1 MFDKLLK
8 SFDNSKDGWSGRKLS
23 AFAGVF
29 VSAFITFKYIEP
41 QYLIEAIMVW
51 LCFSL
56 LCLGIVT
63 IEQIVKLKNGG
74 SSVDTSSETI
84 IKQETHEASN

>member
-23 AFAGVF
+23 AFAGVA
-29 VSAFITFKYIEP
+29 VSSYITFKYIEP

-74 SSVDTSSETI
+74 SSTDTTI
-84 IKQETHEASN
+84 KTEIHEASN

>member
-1 MFDKLLK
+1 MFDKLIK

-29 VSAFITFKYIEP
+29 VSAYITFKYIEA

-63 IEQIVKLKNGG
+63 IEQIVKLKNGDN
-74 SSVDTSSETI
+74 SSDTTIKTEIHESS
-84 IKQETHEASN
+84 N

>member
-1 MFDKLLK
+1 MWEKLIK
-8 SFDNSKDGWSGRKLS
+8 SFDNSKDGFSGRKLS

-29 VSAFITFKYIEP
+29 VASIITFKYIEP
-41 QYLIEAIMVW
+41 QYLIEALMVW

-74 SSVDTSSETI
+74 NSTDTKDEG
-84 IKQETHEASN
+84 SNQ

>member
-1 MFDKLLK
+1 MWEKLLK
-8 SFDNSKDGWSGRKLS
+8 SFDNSKDGYSGRKLS

-29 VSAFITFKYIEP
+29 VATYITFKYIEP

-63 IEQIVKLKNGG
+63 IEQIVKLKNGNSITEKTEKTDE
-74 SSVDTSSETI
+74 SSS
-84 IKQETHEASN
+84 